1 MQSMSDP
8 YGDRAIQD
16 AIEQLTEAVVGQ
28 EPKLDRQE
36 VQNVLRGTV
45 AQLVGEPG
53 RAAEL
58 SGAVEPPPE
67 ARREAPPPGPPPD
80 ANAPA

>member
-1 MQSMSDP
+1 MPDS
-8 YGDRAIQD
+8 YRDRAIQET
-16 AIEQLTEAVVGQ
+16 IEQLTEAVVGQ

-36 VQNVLRGTV
+36 VQNVLKGTV
-45 AQLVGEPG
+45 AQLMSEPG
-53 RAAEL
+53 IEGEL
-58 SGAVEPPPE
+58 SGMVNPPPR

>member
-1 MQSMSDP
+1 MRSMSDP
-8 YGDRAIQD
+8 HRDRAIQE
-16 AIEQLTEAVVGQ
+16 AIEQLTAAVVGQ
-28 EPKLDRQE
+28 EPRLDRQE

-53 RAAEL
+53 TEGEL
-58 SGAVEPPPE
+58 SGTVGPPPE
-67 ARREAPPPGPPPD
+67 AQREAPPPGPPPD

>member
-1 MQSMSDP
+1 MSEL
-8 YGDRAIQD
+8 YGDRAIQE

-28 EPKLDRQE
+28 EPRLDRQE

-45 AQLVGEPG
+45 TQLVGEPG
-53 RAAEL
+53 IEGEL
-58 SGAVEPPPE
+58 AGTVAPPPE
-67 ARREAPPPGPPPD
+67 TQREPPPPGPPPD